1 MANNPKTYDC
11 RVDLRNLFSAL
22 SACRR
27 AALRELPIDFFVHF
41 FGRVISK
48 LKHSYDYRALC
59 VQAWT
64 SYYQSA
70 RAHKSTKTQD
80 VLDWKD
86 VTLELFN
93 EELKLQNV
101 NNIDAISSVYEEYI
115 LSSYWLLLLFQEVAT
130 NFNVVPNNQS
140 IQ

>member
-1 MANNPKTYDC
+1 MANNPKTYDN
-11 RVDLRNLFSAL
+11 RVVLKNLFSVL
-22 SACRR
+22 SECRR
-27 AALRELPIDFFVHF
+27 AALRELPIDFFVHL
-41 FGRVISK
+41 FGRIVSE

-59 VQAWT
+59 IQAWT

-80 VLDWKD
+80 FIDWKD
-86 VTLELFN
+86 ATLELFN

-101 NNIDAISSVYEEYI
+101 NNRDAISSVYEEYL
-115 LSSYWLLLLFQEVAT
+115 LSYYYLLLLFKEAAT

-140 IQ
+140 IK

>member
-1 MANNPKTYDC
+1 MANNPKTYDN
-11 RVDLRNLFSAL
+11 RVVLKNLFSAL
-22 SACRR
+22 SECRR

-41 FGRVISK
+41 FGRVVSK

-59 VQAWT
+59 IQAWT
-64 SYYQSA
+64 SCCQSVQA
-70 RAHKSTKTQD
+70 GKGAKIQY

-86 VTLELFN
+86 ATLKLFN
-93 EELKLQNV
+93 EELELQNV
-101 NNIDAISSVYEEYI
+101 NNRDAISSIYEEHLLSYYYI
-115 LSSYWLLLLFQEVAT
+115 LLLFQGVAT

>member
-1 MANNPKTYDC
+1 MANNPKTYDN
-11 RVDLRNLFSAL
+11 RVVLKNLFSTL
-22 SACRR
+22 SECRR

-59 VQAWT
+59 IQAWT

-80 VLDWKD
+80 FIDWKD
-86 VTLELFN
+86 ATLELFK
-93 EELKLQNV
+93 EELELQNV
-101 NNIDAISSVYEEYI
+101 NNIDAISSIYEEHLLSYYYI
-115 LSSYWLLLLFQEVAT
+115 LLLFKEIAT
-130 NFNVVPNNQS
+130 TFNVAQ
-140 IQ
+140 

>member
-11 RVDLRNLFSAL
+11 RVDLIKLFSAL
-22 SACRR
+22 SSCRR
-27 AALRELPIDFFVHF
+27 AALRELPIDFFVYF

-59 VQAWT
+59 IQAWT
-64 SYYQSA
+64 SCCQSV
-70 RAHKSTKTQD
+70 RAGKGVKTQY

-86 VTLELFN
+86 ATLELFN

-115 LSSYWLLLLFQEVAT
+115 LSAYWILLLFQEVAT
-130 NFNVVPNNQS
+130 TFNVAQQS
-140 IQ
+140 IN

>member
-1 MANNPKTYDC
+1 MANNPKTYDN
-11 RVDLRNLFSAL
+11 RVVLKNLFSEL
-22 SACRR
+22 SKCRR

-41 FGRVISK
+41 FSRVISK

-59 VQAWT
+59 IQAWT

-80 VLDWKD
+80 FIDWKD
-86 VTLELFN
+86 ATLELFN

-101 NNIDAISSVYEEYI
+101 NNRDAISSIYEEHLLSYYYI
-115 LSSYWLLLLFQEVAT
+115 LLLFKEIAT
-130 NFNVVPNNQS
+130 TFNVVQQS
-140 IQ
+140 IN